1 MVGCKPTPIPAPKPV
16 VEYHFGAMSA
26 ETTEDSATITVD
38 IPAITIDG
46 VEDKSATFSLGYYEA
61 GLLVS
66 DRTVVEEY
74 TTEGN
79 KAIFSIEALKPDTE
93 YIALLSIQSANAEG
107 KESEPFGFRTKQHTP
122 KCEIAY
128 TAEVDAKGIMATITL
143 GDVSYLVDGEAQ
155 EIESVKLEYAR
166 KRSELEWVEVDM
178 TDRESVT
185 LPEEGGKYLDEKS
198 NYLYKVTITPANREF
213 EPITTDEQVFE
224 TKYAEVTAKISKPDV
239 AIVGDNIEIVV
250 ESIEVRF
257 DGIERP
263 DYHYLEHFVYYRET
277 GGEEAYWEN
286 KSAVKLTNGGISLS
300 LALSSFDEGKEY
312 EFAGAVE
319 AGAEH
324 KVRLSEIV
332 TITIPKREEPTPP
345 TPPTPPVGGDAD
357 TTALAGTWHLS
368 EWRGTAPSFD
378 VYLSISE
385 DGVVSLYQR
394 LESREWELFY
404 STVTYADNTLW
415 GTYTDGTAWSASYSV
430 TLDGD
435 KMTWVDTADPT
446 DISVYTRTELP
457 DSLPTATTEATRT
470 TTAERFL

>member
-1 MVGCKPTPIPAPKPV
+1 MAGCKPTPTPAPKPV

-46 VEDKSATFSLGYYEA
+46 VEDKSATFSLGYYEE
-61 GLLVS
+61 GMLVS

-74 TTEGN
+74 STEGN

-107 KESEPFGFRTKQHTP
+107 KESEPFGFRTKKHTP

-143 GDVSYLVDGEAQ
+143 SDVCYLVDGEAQ

-166 KRSELEWVEVDM
+166 KRSELEWTEVDM
-178 TDRESVT
+178 TDKQSAT

-198 NYLYKVTITPANREF
+198 RYLYRITITPEGDY
-213 EPITTDEQVFE
+213 EPITSAESEFE
-224 TKYAEVTAKISKPDV
+224 TRYAEVTAELSKPV
-239 AIVGDNIEIVV
+239 VTIVGDNIEIVV

-263 DYHYLEHFVYYRET
+263 DYHYLEHFVYYREA
-277 GGEEAYWEN
+277 GSESAYWEN
-286 KSAVKLTNGGISLS
+286 KTAVELTNGGISLS

-332 TITIPKREEPTPP
+332 TIAIPKTEEPTPP

-357 TTALAGTWHLS
+357 TTALAGTWHLT